1 MTAAAG
7 ALALALAM
15 MAVDTAARQGAVPAG
30 DYGLAKLRPGA
41 QPRTEP
47 ASGPGAFQARLKWF
61 TAAAALPAR
70 DALRRA
76 LQDATPFRHSA
87 DLRLMWRPRIGRA
100 RLIVAHA
107 TSAVRD
113 PAMGLGDTSGIAL
126 ERLPAVNGAR
136 LLKLGW
142 QVDEGAN
149 ARLLHRF
156 DRLAIE
162 WRSSRWAVT
171 AGRQAVSWGAGLVFQ
186 PLDVLSPFA
195 PTEVDQD
202 YKPGDDLM
210 LVERLFASGAD
221 LQLLAVGRRGAGQS
235 RLRAASLAAK
245 YRASVGEVEFELTA
259 GRHRGDPLFGFGAR
273 VPVRGAMLRS
283 DIVYTR
289 GAQGAVVSGVLNADH
304 TLAVAGTALHL
315 FAEYFHNGHGVGRL
329 GGEALPANLR
339 ERLSRGEVFNL
350 MRDYLALGASF
361 RWHHLVSQSAA
372 LIANLRDG
380 SAALQASLTVDAS
393 DATRLQ
399 AGIALPFG
407 DVGEEFGGIALGRQ
421 TAGGAKQMFLRAVYY
436 F

>member
-15 MAVDTAARQGAVPAG
+15 MAVDAAASQGAVPAG

-41 QPRTEP
+41 QPRP
-47 ASGPGAFQARLKWF
+47 DPGPRPGAFQARLKWF

-100 RLIVAHA
+100 RLLVAHA
-107 TSAVRD
+107 TSVVRD
-113 PAMGLGDTSGIAL
+113 PAMGLGGASGVAL

-202 YKPGDDLM
+202 YKPGDDLL

-221 LQLLAVGRRGAGQS
+221 LQLLAVARRAAGQS
-235 RLRAASLAAK
+235 RAQAASLAAK
-245 YRASVGEVEFELTA
+245 YRAWIGEAEFELTA
-259 GRHRGDPLFGFGAR
+259 GRHRGDPLFGIGAR

-289 GAQGAVVSGVLNADH
+289 GAQGAVVSGVLNADY
-304 TLAVAGTALHL
+304 TVAVAGTALHL

-329 GGEALPANLR
+329 GEPLPANLR
-339 ERLSRGEVFNL
+339 ERLARGEVFNL

-361 RWHHLVSQSAA
+361 RWHHLVNQSAV

-393 DATRLQ
+393 DAARLQ